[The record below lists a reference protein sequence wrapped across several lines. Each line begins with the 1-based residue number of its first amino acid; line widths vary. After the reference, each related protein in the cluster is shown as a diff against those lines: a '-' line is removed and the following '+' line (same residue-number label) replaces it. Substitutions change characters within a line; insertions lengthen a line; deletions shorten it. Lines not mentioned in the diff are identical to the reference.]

1 MYAQIMKIL
10 DEHSDQFI
18 AVQVWGVCD
27 NQSWRSSSYPLL
39 FDAKRNPKPAFWAV
53 AQPDM
58 FK

>member
-1 MYAQIMKIL
+1 MKIL

-53 AQPDM
+53 TQPDM